1 MERTGCGRNAIL
13 IDRTLMKLLDRKEHH
28 SMKRPI
34 TSLKRILERAKIAA
48 AHTGRQSTSTSNP
61 NMTLCNA
68 EIGESL
74 LAKSTLISPEYL
86 FFPLLYISPNYRSPL
101 RHHPTSASSSIT
113 ALVVVVRITWA
124 MRCAVGA
131 GFNFPVSCTFRF

>member
-34 TSLKRILERAKIAA
+34 TSLKRILEGAKMRLLTPVDSRPAPA
-48 AHTGRQSTSTSNP
+48 T

-68 EIGESL
+68 EIGESK
-74 LAKSTLISPEYL
+74 LARAILISSEYL
-86 FFPLLYISPNYRSPL
+86 FFRLLYISPNYRSPL

-113 ALVVVVRITWA
+113 ALAVVVRITWV
-124 MRCAVGA
+124 MSCAVGA
-131 GFNFPVSCTFRF
+131 GFNLLVSCTFGF